1 MILDEDTQSE
11 HSASGST
18 HDGQEQTPLL
28 RPTTTGAALGPSLDP
43 IPTKSRKNGG
53 SQDKLEAAF
62 QILKTSAAHNQKD
75 DSESDPFGKLIAKK
89 LDSYSKVT
97 KIAVQQAVMGII
109 FNADSGFYEQ
119 PQHPHPRPV
128 NLHPSTSQYKYHP
141 YPTPNIIHHPVQPQS
156 YSSAATISSQDPSYS
171 QNQHSHYQQSQHP
184 ISPQEYHNNS
194 SSSLCSPPECSP
206 TNPSSEE
213 TTYEELVKAAMC
225 D

>member
-1 MILDEDTQSE
+1 MTCEILDEDTQSE

-43 IPTKSRKNGG
+43 IPKKSRKNGG

-75 DSESDPFGKLIAKK
+75 DSESDLFGKLIAKK

-109 FNADSGFYEQ
+109 FNADSGFYQQ
-119 PQHPHPRPV
+119 PQHPHPRSV

-141 YPTPNIIHHPVQPQS
+141 YPTPNIIHHPVQPQLFFCS
-156 YSSAATISSQDPSYS
+156 HNIIPRSLIFSKPTISTSDIATR
-171 QNQHSHYQQSQHP
+171 
-184 ISPQEYHNNS
+184 IS
-194 SSSLCSPPECSP
+194 
-206 TNPSSEE
+206 
-213 TTYEELVKAAMC
+213 
-225 D
+225 